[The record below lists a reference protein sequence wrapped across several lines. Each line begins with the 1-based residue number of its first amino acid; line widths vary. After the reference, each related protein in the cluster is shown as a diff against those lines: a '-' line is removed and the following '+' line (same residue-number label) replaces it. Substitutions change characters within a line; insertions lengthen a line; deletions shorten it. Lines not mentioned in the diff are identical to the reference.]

1 MLRGREVGRITSLT
15 SQVGEVPQRNFFFF
29 LIILG
34 KVGNIIP
41 PPTPATSEGGE
52 SDRSRSFH
60 KDLRNPRESGSSS
73 QLCLKILN
81 KDLLIL
87 LADDDQRCC

>member
-1 MLRGREVGRITSLT
+1 MLRGREVGRITST
-15 SQVGEVPQRNFFFF
+15 NISGGGGATEECFFF

-41 PPTPATSEGGE
+41 PPTPATSEGGK
-52 SDRSRSFH
+52 SDRGRSFH